1 MSTPTAATDL
11 RFPIG
16 KPDLHSHL
24 EPAQRKELLDQ
35 IAYHPANLR
44 EAVRGLSD
52 EQLDTPYREGGW
64 TVRKVV
70 HHLADSHINSY
81 VRFKL
86 ALTEDKPHIKGY
98 DENEWA
104 KLPDSEMPIEVS
116 LGLLDTLHRR
126 WVTLLH
132 SLKPEDFARTLIHSE
147 RGEITLDSLV
157 ALYAWHGRHHTAHI
171 TELKKARNWK

>member
-1 MSTPTAATDL
+1 MTTTATDP

-24 EPAQRKELLDQ
+24 DATQRKGFMEQ
-35 IAYHPANLR
+35 IASHPANLR
-44 EAVRGLSD
+44 EAVRDLSD
-52 EQLDTPYREGGW
+52 EQLNTPYREGGW
-64 TVRKVV
+64 TVRQVV

-104 KLPDSEMPIEVS
+104 KLKDSEMPIDVS
-116 LGLLDTLHRR
+116 LELLDTLHRR
-126 WVTLLH
+126 WIALLN
-132 SLKPEDFARTLIHSE
+132 SLKPEDFNKTLIHSE
-147 RGEITLDSLV
+147 RGEITLDSLI

-171 TELKKARNWK
+171 TELKKNKGWK

>member
-1 MSTPTAATDL
+1 MSTTATDP

-16 KPDLHSHL
+16 KPDLHSHISA
-24 EPAQRKELLDQ
+24 EQRKEFLEQ
-35 IAYHPANLR
+35 IAQHPANLR
-44 EAVRGLSD
+44 EAVRGLD
-52 EQLDTPYREGGW
+52 ESQLDTPYREGGW
-64 TVRKVV
+64 TVRCVV

-104 KLPDSEMPIEVS
+104 KLKDSDMPVEVS
-116 LGLLDTLHRR
+116 LALLDSLHRR
-126 WVTLLH
+126 WVALLQTMT
-132 SLKPEDFARTLIHSE
+132 PEDFARTLIHSE
-147 RGEITLDSLV
+147 RGEITLDSMI

-171 TELKKARNWK
+171 TELKKLKGWK

>member
-1 MSTPTAATDL
+1 MTTATDP

-24 EPAQRKELLDQ
+24 DPAQRKEFLEQ
-35 IAYHPANLR
+35 IAYLPANLR
-44 EAVRGLSD
+44 EAVRGLHD

-64 TVRKVV
+64 TVRRVV

-86 ALTEDKPHIKGY
+86 ALTEDKPHIVGY

-104 KLPDSEMPIEVS
+104 KLPDSDMPIEVS
-116 LGLLDTLHRR
+116 LALLDSLHRR
-126 WVTLLH
+126 WVTLLY
-132 SLKPEDFARTLIHSE
+132 SLRPEDFARTLVHSE
-147 RGEITLDSLV
+147 RGEITLDSMV
-157 ALYAWHGRHHTAHI
+157 ALYSWHGRHHTAHI
-171 TELKKARNWK
+171 TELKKRMGWK

>member
-1 MSTPTAATDL
+1 MSTTAIDP

-24 EPAQRKELLDQ
+24 DAAQRKEFMEQ
-35 IAYHPANLR
+35 IANHPAKLR

-64 TVRKVV
+64 TVRQVV

-104 KLPDSEMPIEVS
+104 KLKDSDLPIDVS
-116 LGLLDTLHRR
+116 LELLETLHRR
-126 WVTLLH
+126 WIALLN
-132 SLKPEDFARTLIHSE
+132 SLKPEDFGRALIHSE

-171 TELKKARNWK
+171 TELKKNRGWK

>member
-1 MSTPTAATDL
+1 MTTTATDP

-16 KPDLHSHL
+16 KPELHSHL
-24 EPAQRKELLDQ
+24 DAAQRKELMEQ

-44 EAVRGLSD
+44 EAVRGLT
-52 EQLDTPYREGGW
+52 EAQLDTPYREGGW
-64 TVRKVV
+64 TVRQVV

-86 ALTEDKPHIKGY
+86 ALTEDKPHIHSY

-104 KLPDSEMPIEVS
+104 KLSDSGMAVDVS
-116 LGLLDTLHRR
+116 LALLDSLHRR
-126 WVTLLH
+126 WVGLLY
-132 SLKPEDFARTLIHSE
+132 SLKPEDFSRALIHSE
-147 RGEITLDSLV
+147 RGEITLDSMV

-171 TELKKARNWK
+171 TELKKNKGWK

>member
-1 MSTPTAATDL
+1 MSSSATANDP

-16 KPDLHSHL
+16 KPELHSHL
-24 EPAQRKELLDQ
+24 TVEQRKEFLEQ
-35 IAYHPANLR
+35 IAYLPANLR
-44 EAVRGLSD
+44 EAVRGLQD
-52 EQLDTPYREGGW
+52 GQLDTPYREGGW
-64 TVRKVV
+64 TVRRVV

-104 KLPDSEMPIEVS
+104 KLPDNEMPIDVS
-116 LGLLDTLHRR
+116 LSLLDSLHRR

-132 SLKPEDFARTLIHSE
+132 SLKPEDFRRTLIHSE
-147 RGEITLDSLV
+147 RGEISLDSLV